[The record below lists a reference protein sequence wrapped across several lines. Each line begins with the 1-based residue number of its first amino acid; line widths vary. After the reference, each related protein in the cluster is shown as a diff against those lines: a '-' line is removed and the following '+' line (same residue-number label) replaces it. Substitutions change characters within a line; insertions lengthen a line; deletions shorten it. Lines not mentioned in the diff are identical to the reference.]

1 MWRMRQ
7 KEKRERAKRRKGAL
21 EKLVK
26 NGIGYA
32 YVRLPQFESFEMTR
46 LLNPKKMNAF

>member
-32 YVRLPQFESFEMTR
+32 YIYIRLPRFESFEMPR
-46 LLNPKKMNAF
+46 LLES